1 MAKAR
6 RCAGCGRMYE
16 MTTVNEEWR
25 PVVGYEGLYEVSD
38 MGNVRSLD
46 RIIRQAA
53 RSGKVYEKAIRG
65 HMLRPGRMPGG
76 HMSVSLGRK
85 NSRCVH
91 DLVLTAFEG
100 PRPEGQEARH
110 LDGAPANNRRG
121 NLAWSSRGD
130 NGRDKKWHNLPAPYK
145 LRPPEIASIKAAL
158 ARGQVQ
164 AAIARDFNVSPSTI
178 HLIKKG
184 RVHGDVACGM

>member
-1 MAKAR
+1 
-6 RCAGCGRMYE
+6 
-16 MTTVNEEWR
+16 MTTDNEEWR
-25 PVVGYEGLYEVSD
+25 PVVGYEGMYEVSD

-46 RIIRQAA
+46 RTISQAA
-53 RSGKVYEKAIRG
+53 RSGKVYEKAILG
-65 HMLRPGRMPGG
+65 HLLRPGRMPSG
-76 HMSVSLGRK
+76 HMSVSLGRR

-110 LDGAPANNRRG
+110 LDGDPANNRRG

-130 NGRDKKWHNLPAPYK
+130 NSRDKKWHNLPRTSK
-145 LRPPEIASIKAAL
+145 LRPPEISLIKKAL
-158 ARGQVQ
+158 ARGEVQ
-164 AAIARDFNVSPSTI
+164 AAIARDFDVSPSTI

-184 RVHGDVACGM
+184 RIHGDVALGN